1 VKLTV
6 FCFAVVLAL
15 LPATAMAMPSCSF
28 AFSENDLSFSE
39 YVHDDDTF
47 DVVGLSGTFPL
58 LDPAGF
64 PSLPAKRLYVLI
76 PQDRRCTSV
85 SITYLDTASLSG
97 DYYVLPCQ
105 LPKLT
110 NGGPPSPFVEPDSA
124 AYSSPSLYPEGFA
137 ALIGEGFSSG
147 YKLAEIEI
155 HAVRY
160 VAAER
165 RLVFCSSVDI
175 LLNLVPCEN
184 LVRPV
189 YRRSE
194 LTQQHIEKA
203 VRTCGRSKRCSATR
217 VLSRPRSTPTLTGN
231 T

>member
-1 VKLTV
+1 
-6 FCFAVVLAL
+6 
-15 LPATAMAMPSCSF
+15 MPSHS
-28 AFSENDLSFSE
+28 ASFSEENLTFSE

-76 PQDRRCTSV
+76 PQDRTCASV
-85 SITYLDTASLSG
+85 NITYLDTASLSG

-124 AYSSPSLYPEGFA
+124 AYSSTSLYPQGFA

-155 HAVRY
+155 HPVRY
-160 VAAER
+160 VASER
-165 RLVFCSSVDI
+165 RLVFCSNMHVT
-175 LLNLVPCEN
+175 LNLEQCEN
-184 LVRPV
+184 LARPV

-194 LTQQHIEKA
+194 LTQQHVEKA
-203 VRTCGRSKRCSATR
+203 VRATVVSAAAGFPARPAYGRFSRVWVRQSA
-217 VLSRPRSTPTLTGN
+217 
-231 T
+231 